1 MKKNR
6 NDINKSKWSMIMAL
20 SFIICHLAFSIA
32 SCSYFEDID
41 LCTLTVQLVYPENT
55 IDPYAGARVELKALG
70 RNAIFVD
77 STDAKGITRFTVTPG
92 VYEASS
98 TAQFLD
104 STTATWWRY
113 NFNGVKSMIIVD
125 PDSTN
130 QTSITLKSSR
140 KRVVH

>member
-1 MKKNR
+1 ME
-6 NDINKSKWSMIMAL
+6 A
-20 SFIICHLAFSIA
+20 
-32 SCSYFEDID
+32 CSYDESLE

-77 STDAKGITRFTVTPG
+77 STDAQGITRFTVTPG
-92 VYEASS
+92 IYEASS

-104 STTATWWRY
+104 TATATWWRY
-113 NFNGVKSMIIVD
+113 NFNGVRSMIIVD